1 MKSIPDPISRCLG
14 FNCPGGLLII
24 GMLAGGL
31 SAQALVITP
40 SWDSTITSDPNAAV
54 IQSTIN
60 TAIQYYQTRFNDPIT
75 VTIQFREITTAGL
88 QGQSSWWYYNIS
100 WSQCLAALQSDA
112 TTTNDTIALAN
123 LPVSA
128 NNPVT
133 GTSIIRV
140 KTANLRALGIT
151 GLNSGLPGGVDG
163 IIGLHT
169 SQMNLSRA
177 SIDPGKYD
185 LLSVAEHEIDEILG
199 LASSLDSSA
208 GDPLPE
214 DLFRYTSA
222 GSRTF
227 TASGDNA
234 YFSIDG
240 TNLLARFNQSPS
252 GDRGDWW
259 TAGAHAPQVQ
269 DAFITPGATPNPKVE
284 LIALDAIGYDLLPAP
299 QPVITALGLSGTNLV
314 LNGTNGLASGTY
326 YVLTSTNLTRPLNL
340 WLPVATNMLSTSGN
354 FTIPATN
361 AVNRS
366 DASRFFF
373 LQLQ

>member
-1 MKSIPDPISRCLG
+1 
-14 FNCPGGLLII
+14 
-24 GMLAGGL
+24 
-31 SAQALVITP
+31 
-40 SWDSTITSDPNAAV
+40 
-54 IQSTIN
+54 
-60 TAIQYYQTRFNDPIT
+60 
-75 VTIQFREITTAGL
+75 
-88 QGQSSWWYYNIS
+88 
-100 WSQCLAALQSDA
+100 
-112 TTTNDTIALAN
+112 
-123 LPVSA
+123 
-128 NNPVT
+128 
-133 GTSIIRV
+133 
-140 KTANLRALGIT
+140 
-151 GLNSGLPGGVDG
+151 VDG